1 MLMPLTREA
10 AARNTYIARPKRHE
24 QIAQFK
30 GCGSVFVG
38 PGLATFCGSILLA
51 VGLALG

>member
-1 MLMPLTREA
+1 MPLSGEA
-10 AARNTYIARPKRHE
+10 AARNTYIARLKRLE
-24 QIAQFK
+24 QVMQFK